1 MMAKR
6 KKRNFYFVG
15 FGNMAQAIYRR
26 MDKKA
31 FGSIGIFELDEKI
44 LKELDYHR
52 GVKSK
57 DPKEE
62 FYLTDETIICD
73 EIWWEYNY
81 GDVTSSDIFLLAVKP
96 GDIKFT
102 CKSLFDNFDWCEE
115 QYQPCIIS
123 VVAGVTTESLRSY
136 LGGSYRVD
144 KIVRAMPNLCA
155 KKGMA
160 MTGLYSDY
168 YFGPFGPLNKNSP
181 LGPLNNLQEAPL
193 ITKLFNSIGQALWVD
208 KESELDSITA
218 ISGSGPA
225 YIYYI
230 MNAMIEAAQE
240 LGLEKSVAQKL
251 VAQTIIGAGETGK
264 DIDNLKREI
273 INVSSKGGTTEKAI
287 DIFKQTKLDAI
298 IKLAVN
304 AAHERSKELS
314 KK

>member
-1 MMAKR
+1 MAKA
-6 KKRNFYFVG
+6 KINFYFIG

-31 FGSIGIFELDEKI
+31 FDSIGIFEIDEKI

-52 GVKSK
+52 GVKSE

-73 EIWWEYNY
+73 DVWWEQNY

-102 CKSLFDNFDWCEE
+102 CKSFSDHFDWSEE
-115 QYQPCIIS
+115 QNQPCIIS
-123 VVAGVTTESLRSY
+123 IVAGVTTESLRSY
-136 LGGSYRVD
+136 LGGSYHID

-160 MTGLYSDY
+160 MTGLYSLS

-230 MNAMIEAAQE
+230 MNAMIEAAEE
-240 LGLEKSVAQKL
+240 LGLGKNIAQEL

-264 DIDNLKREI
+264 DIKNLENEI
-273 INVSSKGGTTEKAI
+273 IKVSSKGGTTEKAI
-287 DIFKQTKLDAI
+287 DVFKQKKLDTI
-298 IKLAVN
+298 IKQAVK
-304 AAHERSKELS
+304 AAHKRSEELS
-314 KK
+314 K